1 MMAIRI
7 WFAKISPQ
15 CRHWTS
21 FLVMKSE
28 LLTQN
33 FSLGT
38 FHSEG
43 VPVRVEGFWIFGLF
57 GTGNWRT
64 PKVVAPVSPKTV
76 QLIRQLQAKNFA
88 FQWATLRTENRENHH
103 WEGKFKLKPL
113 DPRHTQK
120 TFAMHLNGIPSV
132 LHHKTESDLRRPA
145 FYRTLSL
152 GWFEWCAAYRETS
165 CIFNFTKF
173 GPHSNWGDRE
183 LIKTCKSWLLPRS
196 GRLRLRL

>member
-7 WFAKISPQ
+7 WFAKISPSAGMGPLSSLWSQ
-15 CRHWTS
+15 S
-21 FLVMKSE
+21 FWLR
-28 LLTQN
+28 
-33 FSLGT
+33 T
-38 FHSEG
+38 FHSELFTQKAYLFG
-43 VPVRVEGFWIFGLF
+43 VEGFWIFGLF

-64 PKVVAPVSPKTV
+64 PKVGAPVSPKTV